1 MPVLYVRVAM
11 TKQPEAYTSSCG
23 ATDRP
28 PSAGNAFAGLGGS
41 RLGGGGGYK
50 GGGGGGGAFGTMGR
64 TRVPMSGGGG
74 SAEMAAMFQA
84 SGQQQH
90 QQQQASFESILEMQE
105 QSNKVS
111 EAGREGEG

>member
-1 MPVLYVRVAM
+1 
-11 TKQPEAYTSSCG
+11 
-23 ATDRP
+23 
-28 PSAGNAFAGLGGS
+28 
-41 RLGGGGGYK
+41 
-50 GGGGGGGAFGTMGR
+50 
-64 TRVPMSGGGG
+64 
-74 SAEMAAMFQA
+74 MAAMFQA